1 MYMRAWTAVFL
12 IPFVCNAQE
21 LVRPGSKAGQPMVD
35 VAEAAPRIVVELRY
49 ATDRNLTKTAIY
61 PQGARCYVR
70 QSVAERLN
78 RAQDWLDRK
87 APKGTRL
94 KIWDGWRPAWA
105 QERLW
110 KVFPDREYV
119 ANPRAGSLHTWGVAV
134 DVTLVDAAGND
145 LRMPTD
151 FDVLTL
157 AARTRY
163 NGADKEVRRNLE
175 LLQRAMSVAG
185 FQVLHDEWW
194 HFVARDWQA
203 FAPTNASLTSGSTPE
218 PSPRGKVAPLP
229 NKKLSISSR

>member
-1 MYMRAWTAVFL
+1 MRAWTAAIL
-12 IPFVCNAQE
+12 IPFVCTAQDPDP
-21 LVRPGSKAGQPMVD
+21 VRSGSKAGQPMVD
-35 VAEAAPRIVVELRY
+35 VAIAAPRIVVELRY

-61 PQGARCYVR
+61 PSNAKCYVR
-70 QSVAERLN
+70 QSVADRLN
-78 RAQDWLDRK
+78 RAQDWLERK

-119 ANPRAGSLHTWGVAV
+119 AHPRDGSLHTWGAAV
-134 DVTLVDAAGND
+134 DVTLVDAKGKD

-151 FDVLTL
+151 FDVLTF

-163 NGADKEVRRNLE
+163 NGTDSEVQRNLD

-185 FQVLHDEWW
+185 FLVLHDEWW
-194 HFVARDWQA
+194 HFVARDWKA
-203 FAPTNASLTSGSTPE
+203 FAPTNLSLTGRKEPE
-218 PSPRGKVAPLP
+218 PVTSDPATPPIIKRP
-229 NKKLSISSR
+229 ISAR

>member
-1 MYMRAWTAVFL
+1 MRAWPAVFL
-12 IPFVCNAQE
+12 IPFVCAAQDPD
-21 LVRPGSKAGQPMVD
+21 RPGSKAGQPMVD
-35 VAEAAPRIVVELRY
+35 VAVAAPRVVIELRY
-49 ATDRNLTKTAIY
+49 ATDRNLTKTVIY
-61 PQGARCYVR
+61 PPNARCFVR

-78 RAQDWLDRK
+78 RAQDWLERK

-119 ANPRAGSLHTWGVAV
+119 AHPRDGSLHTWGVAV
-134 DVTLVDAAGND
+134 DMTLVDAKGND

-157 AARTRY
+157 DARTRY
-163 NGADKEVRRNLE
+163 TGTDDEIRDNLD

-185 FQVLHDEWW
+185 FLVLHDEWW
-194 HFVARDWQA
+194 HFIARDWQVY
-203 FAPTNASLTSGSTPE
+203 APATMSLTGGKDRE
-218 PSPRGKVAPLP
+218 PSPSVKAISPKTSP
-229 NKKLSISSR
+229 SISAR

>member
-1 MYMRAWTAVFL
+1 MREWMVVFL
-12 IPFVCNAQE
+12 IPFVCTAQDP
-21 LVRPGSKAGQPMVD
+21 VRPGSKAGQPLVD
-35 VAEAAPRIVVELRY
+35 VAIAAPRIAVELRY

-61 PQGARCYVR
+61 PAGSRCFVR

-78 RAQDWLDRK
+78 AAQDWLERK

-94 KIWDGWRPAWA
+94 KVWDGWRPAWA

-110 KVFPDREYV
+110 NVFPDREYV
-119 ANPRAGSLHTWGVAV
+119 AHPQHGSLHTWGVAV
-134 DVTLVDAAGND
+134 DVTLIDANGKD

-163 NGADKEVRRNLE
+163 TGTDKEIRRNVD

-185 FQVLHDEWW
+185 FLVLHDEWW

-203 FAPTNASLTSGSTPE
+203 YAPVNFSLTTNKDPAQVN
-218 PSPRGKVAPLP
+218 VAPP
-229 NKKLSISSR
+229 VKAAPISKR

>member
-1 MYMRAWTAVFL
+1 
-12 IPFVCNAQE
+12 
-21 LVRPGSKAGQPMVD
+21 MVD
-35 VAEAAPRIVVELRY
+35 VAVAAPRIVVELRY
-49 ATDRNLTKTAIY
+49 ATDRNLTRTAIY

-70 QSVAERLN
+70 QSVADRLN
-78 RAQDWLDRK
+78 QAQDWLERK

-94 KIWDGWRPAWA
+94 KIWDGWRPGWA

-110 KVFPDREYV
+110 NVFPDREYV
-119 ANPRAGSLHTWGVAV
+119 AHPRNGSLHTWGVAV
-134 DVTLVDAAGND
+134 DVTLVDAGGND

-163 NGADKEVRRNLE
+163 SGTDKEIHRNLE

-203 FAPTNASLTSGSTPE
+203 FAPTNLSLTGGTTPE
-218 PSPRGKVAPLP
+218 PPPDGSNL
-229 NKKLSISSR
+229 

>member
-1 MYMRAWTAVFL
+1 MRSWTAVFL
-12 IPFVCNAQE
+12 IPIVSYAQDP
-21 LVRPGSKAGQPMVD
+21 VQPGSKAGQPMAD
-35 VAEAAPRIVVELRY
+35 VSVAAPRIVVELRY
-49 ATDRNLTKTAIY
+49 ATERNLTRKAIY
-61 PQGARCYVR
+61 PANARCFVR

-87 APKGTRL
+87 APKGTRI

-119 ANPRAGSLHTWGVAV
+119 ANPRHGSLHTWGVAV
-134 DVTLVDAAGND
+134 DVTLVDAKGKD
-145 LRMPTD
+145 LKMPTD

-163 NGADKEVRRNLE
+163 NGTDDEIRRNLD

-203 FAPTNASLTSGSTPE
+203 FAPVKHSLTG
-218 PSPRGKVAPLP
+218 GKDYGPPPAAGDASVVGKKAP
-229 NKKLSISSR
+229 ISAR